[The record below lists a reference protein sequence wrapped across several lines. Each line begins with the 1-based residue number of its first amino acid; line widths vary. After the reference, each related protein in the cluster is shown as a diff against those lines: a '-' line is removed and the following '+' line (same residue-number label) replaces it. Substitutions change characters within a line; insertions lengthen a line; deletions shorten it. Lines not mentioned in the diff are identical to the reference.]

1 MNASQRRTRF
11 IHRLTVECVVALS
24 AVGIAGGMLP
34 GMSVQA
40 YEPVAP
46 WQVAQSSLY
55 SSSLGRFEIAF
66 PASPDITTEADDIE
80 GEPIEIHIFESS
92 TGNIG
97 QYMVAYSDLPANVI
111 NQGPDVVL
119 DNLRD
124 SFEDIDPAVLRAI
137 EVDVQLGGHPGR
149 RYRFDHS
156 EGTID
161 IRLYLV
167 NERTYM
173 LLAVDDNETD
183 VDRFISSFALM

>member
-11 IHRLTVECVVALS
+11 IRRLTMECFVALS
-24 AVGIAGGMLP
+24 AVGIAGMLP
-34 GMSVQA
+34 AMSVQA

-66 PASPDITTEADDIE
+66 PAAPDITTEDDDVE
-80 GEPIEIHIFESS
+80 GEPIEIHIFEAS
-92 TGNIG
+92 TGDIG
-97 QYMVAYSDLPANVI
+97 QYMVAYSDLPATVLSY
-111 NQGPDVVL
+111 GPDVVL
-119 DNLRD
+119 DSLRD
-124 SFEDIDPAVLRAI
+124 SFEDVDPEVLKAI
-137 EVDVQLGGHPGR
+137 EVDVQLGEHPGR
-149 RYRFDHS
+149 RYRFDHA